1 LKRHW
6 WKFSL
11 ASVGAI
17 LRKPTIVPRIAR
29 AVAHPSRNPVGKDV
43 AGLYSIGVLPEAQGT
58 GVGKVL
64 VEAFLAEARG
74 SGCRRVFLTTD
85 SDGNDAANAFYR
97 KMGFR
102 VERQFVTPEGRAM
115 NEYWIELDG

>member
-1 LKRHW
+1 M
-6 WKFSL
+6 
-11 ASVGAI
+11 
-17 LRKPTIVPRIAR
+17 
-29 AVAHPSRNPVGKDV
+29 
-43 AGLYSIGVLPEAQGT
+43 
-58 GVGKVL
+58 GKVL